1 MKNFFKN
8 KEIRD
13 LVFIAVAIF
22 MAILICISNISSEN
36 MFGIVV
42 SIVLLAL
49 LCVGLGYQYC
59 KNEDKISSIVE
70 KIEKPK
76 KEKAKIEGNTPQINL
91 KDLAEAEVA
100 ASDIIAKTEVKT
112 EGKKVENDS

>member
-1 MKNFFKN
+1 MNKLFNS

-22 MAILICISNISSEN
+22 LAILMCITLISGGN

-42 SIVLLAL
+42 SIILLAL

-59 KNEDKISSIVE
+59 KNEDKICNVIE
-70 KIEKPK
+70 KVEKPK
-76 KEKAKIEGNTPQINL
+76 VQKPKVASNIPTIDLEKLGLSKKTEEKAVGE
-91 KDLAEAEVA
+91 
-100 ASDIIAKTEVKT
+100 
-112 EGKKVENDS
+112 KVENNG